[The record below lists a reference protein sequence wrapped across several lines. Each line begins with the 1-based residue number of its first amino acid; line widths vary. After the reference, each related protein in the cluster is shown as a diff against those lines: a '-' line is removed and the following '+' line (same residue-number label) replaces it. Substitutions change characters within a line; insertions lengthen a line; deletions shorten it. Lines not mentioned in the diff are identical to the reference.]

1 MGAKIKNQKYS
12 KEKEVKVMALLN
24 FGISEALSEKVARW
38 AKEGLEI
45 TVDKPD
51 RLEYEFERRP
61 WPYFILAWLI
71 GFWAAFKILAYRL
84 LTWKNLQEL
93 RFVIPHLNFW
103 FDYSDQLKAVR
114 KGAASWRALDILYN
128 YFSKFQGQDG
138 FKSRE
143 SDFWIG
149 GAYNSQ
155 AIRNRLKLTKD
166 EIKKAV
172 RRFVNEPEVRI
183 FSIASG
189 SAQAVV
195 ESLQEL
201 GREIS
206 FGFKVVLLDVDQTA
220 IDASKALVE
229 RAGMLDRFIF
239 LRTSTSAVEEVMT
252 KFKPQIVEMVGFL
265 DYRPR
270 DKAIELV
277 ARIKKLLPNGGVFLT
292 CNIRNNPER
301 PLVDYCLMW
310 RMIYR
315 NPKKFAEIMIEAGY
329 NPRCV
334 RIVYEPFKI
343 HGLAICQ
350 A

>member
-1 MGAKIKNQKYS
+1 
-12 KEKEVKVMALLN
+12 MALLN
-24 FGISEALSEKVARW
+24 FGVSEALGEKVMRW
-38 AKEGLEI
+38 SKEGLEI
-45 TVDKPD
+45 TVDD
-51 RLEYEFERRP
+51 TRRLAYEFNRRF
-61 WPYFILAWLI
+61 WFYFILAWLI
-71 GFWAAFKILAYRL
+71 GFWAALKVAVYRL
-84 LTWKNLQEL
+84 VTRKNLQEL
-93 RFVIPHLNFW
+93 RFAIPRLNFW
-103 FDYSDQLKAVR
+103 FDYSDHLKAIR

-128 YFSKFQGQDG
+128 YFSKYQGPDG
-138 FKSRE
+138 FKSKE

-149 GAYNSQ
+149 GTYNSQ

-166 EIKKAV
+166 EIKKAI

-201 GREIS
+201 GQEAS
-206 FGFKVVLLDVDQTA
+206 VNFKVVLLDVDQTA
-220 IDASKALVE
+220 IDASRILVGK
-229 RAGMLDRFIF
+229 AGMLDKFVF
-239 LRTSTSAVEEVMT
+239 VKASTRLVEEIMA
-252 KFKPQIVEMVGFL
+252 KFKPHIVEMVGFL

-270 DKAIELV
+270 DKAILLV
-277 ARIKKLLPNGGVFLT
+277 SRIRRLLCQGGVFLT

-310 RMIYR
+310 PMIYR
-315 NPKKFAEIMIEAGY
+315 NPHKFAEIMIEAGFG
-329 NPRCV
+329 PRSV